1 MKVQYEYDG
10 YPRLLNFLIEED
22 GAGFLCTLKTSKDT
36 EKAKDIVDFNSNKN
50 VIQIG
55 LKKYI
60 EERIS
65 TPLLFDNDYKG
76 EGYRFKIRMDLLI
89 TKLQ

>member
-10 YPRLLNFLIEED
+10 YPRLLNFSIEED
-22 GAGFLCTLKTSKDT
+22 GAGFLCTLKTSKDI
-36 EKAKDIVDFNSNKN
+36 EKAKEISDISSTNN
-50 VIQIG
+50 VIEIG

-65 TPLLFDNDYKG
+65 TPLLFDNNYKG
-76 EGYRFKIRMDLLI
+76 DGYRFKIRMNLLI
-89 TKLQ
+89 KKLE

>member
-65 TPLLFDNDYKG
+65 TPLLFDTDYEG
-76 EGYRFKIRMDLLI
+76 DGYRFKIRMDLLI

>member
-65 TPLLFDNDYKG
+65 TPLLFDNDYTG

>member
-22 GAGFLCTLKTSKDT
+22 GAGFLCTLKTSKDID
-36 EKAKDIVDFNSNKN
+36 KANDIVDFNSNKN

-89 TKLQ
+89 TKLE

>member
-36 EKAKDIVDFNSNKN
+36 EKSKDIVDFNSNKN
-50 VIQIG
+50 IIQIG

-65 TPLLFDNDYKG
+65 TPLLFDNDYMG

>member
-10 YPRLLNFLIEED
+10 YPRLLNFLIEKD
-22 GAGFLCTLKTSKDT
+22 GAGFLCTLKTSKDI
-36 EKAKDIVDFNSNKN
+36 EKAKEISDMNSNRN

-89 TKLQ
+89 TQLQ

>member
-1 MKVQYEYDG
+1 MKIQYEYDG

-22 GAGFLCTLKTSKDT
+22 ASGFLCTLKTSKDI
-36 EKAKDIVDFNSNKN
+36 EKAKDIVDMNSNRN

-65 TPLLFDNDYKG
+65 TPLLFDNDYQG
-76 EGYRFKIRMDLLI
+76 DGYRFKIRMDLLI

>member
-10 YPRLLNFLIEED
+10 YPRLLNFTVVQDEE
-22 GAGFLCTLKTSKDT
+22 AFLCTLKTSKDID
-36 EKAKDIVDFNSNKN
+36 KAKDIVDINSNKN

-65 TPLLFDNDYKG
+65 TPLLFDTDYEG
-76 EGYRFKIRMDLLI
+76 DGYRFKIRMDLLI

>member
-36 EKAKDIVDFNSNKN
+36 EKAKDIVDINSNKN

-65 TPLLFDNDYKG
+65 TPLLFDNDYQG
-76 EGYRFKIRMDLLI
+76 DGYRFKIRMDLLI

>member
-22 GAGFLCTLKTSKDT
+22 GAGFLCTLKTSKDID
-36 EKAKDIVDFNSNKN
+36 KAKDIVDFNSNKN

>member
-1 MKVQYEYDG
+1 MKIQYEYDG

-22 GAGFLCTLKTSKDT
+22 GAGFLCTLKTSKDI
-36 EKAKDIVDFNSNKN
+36 EKAKDIVDMNSNRN

-60 EERIS
+60 EELIS
-65 TPLLFDNDYKG
+65 IPLLFDNDYKG

-89 TKLQ
+89 RKLQ

>member
-1 MKVQYEYDG
+1 MKIQYEYDG
-10 YPRLLNFLIEED
+10 YPRLLNFSIEED
-22 GAGFLCTLKTSKDT
+22 GLGFLCTLKTSKDI
-36 EKAKDIVDFNSNKN
+36 EKAKDIVDMNSNRN

-65 TPLLFDNDYKG
+65 TPLLFDNDYQG
-76 EGYRFKIRMDLLI
+76 DGYRFKIRMDLLI

>member
-22 GAGFLCTLKTSKDT
+22 EAGFLCTLKTSKDT

-65 TPLLFDNDYKG
+65 TPLLFDNDYQG
-76 EGYRFKIRMDLLI
+76 DGYRFKIRMDLLI

>member
-22 GAGFLCTLKTSKDT
+22 GAGFLCTLKTSKDMD
-36 EKAKDIVDFNSNKN
+36 KANDIVDFNSNKN